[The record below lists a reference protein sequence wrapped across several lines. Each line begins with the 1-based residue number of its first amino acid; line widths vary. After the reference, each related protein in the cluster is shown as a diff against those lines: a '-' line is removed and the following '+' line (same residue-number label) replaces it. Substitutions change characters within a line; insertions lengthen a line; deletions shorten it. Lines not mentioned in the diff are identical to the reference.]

1 MQDRSQYMAS
11 LDVDSLFTNIP
22 LVETINICCDLL
34 FRDQPIV
41 DGLNK
46 SELKTLLQLATQ
58 ESFILFNGSY
68 YKQIDGV
75 AMGSPLGPTLANIF
89 LGYHEEIWLSKCP
102 KEFKPSYYKRYVDD
116 IFVLLPNSSCLEQFK
131 SFMNEQHTNMNF
143 TSESELDNALPFL
156 DVNVSRLNGHFV
168 TSVYRKPTF
177 SGVYTNFS
185 SYIPMTYKLSLVS
198 TLLHRAYT
206 ICGAWAQ
213 IHSEISQIKSVM
225 RRNGYP
231 PEQIDSSVKNFL
243 NGIHTGKS
251 VKDSEEVEVK
261 KVMISL
267 PYLGSF
273 TKRLQSRIQ
282 RSIKEKLPFIHVN
295 FVFRSSSRLR
305 SLFSFK
311 DKIPSHLQSGLVYK
325 FTCGRCNSTYIG
337 ETVRHCRARFS
348 EHMGTSALT
357 GASMKRIVPS
367 AVNEHTSKCKHV
379 AVPENFEILCRDN
392 VGRTSR
398 KVKEALF
405 IHRDNPDLNDQM
417 SSVPLVLF

>member
-1 MQDRSQYMAS
+1 
-11 LDVDSLFTNIP
+11 
-22 LVETINICCDLL
+22 
-34 FRDQPIV
+34 
-41 DGLNK
+41 
-46 SELKTLLQLATQ
+46 
-58 ESFILFNGSY
+58 
-68 YKQIDGV
+68 
-75 AMGSPLGPTLANIF
+75 
-89 LGYHEEIWLSKCP
+89 
-102 KEFKPSYYKRYVDD
+102 
-116 IFVLLPNSSCLEQFK
+116 
-131 SFMNEQHTNMNF
+131 MNEQHTNMNF
-143 TSESELDNALPFL
+143 TSESELNNALPFL
-156 DVNVSRLNGHFV
+156 DVNVSRLSGHFV

-198 TLLHRAYT
+198 TLLHRTYT

-231 PEQIDSSVKNFL
+231 REQIDSSVKNFL

-251 VKDSEEVEVK
+251 LKDGEEVDVK

-311 DKIPSHLQSGLVYK
+311 DKISSHLQSGLVYK

-392 VGRTSR
+392 VGRISR

-405 IHRDNPDLNDQM
+405 IHRDNPDLNSQM
-417 SSVPLVLF
+417 GSVPLVLF